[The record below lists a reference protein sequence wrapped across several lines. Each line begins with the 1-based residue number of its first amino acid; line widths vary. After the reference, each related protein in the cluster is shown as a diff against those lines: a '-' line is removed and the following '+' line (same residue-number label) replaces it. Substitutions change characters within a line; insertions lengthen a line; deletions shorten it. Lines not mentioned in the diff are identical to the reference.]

1 VQIIITDAHMA
12 RSRVLRVG
20 WGHCVAVVAAL
31 LTVVVLAVPGVLLAL
46 SAGGVSGAQAA
57 LSLVAGQSGGQQD
70 AKEQEERYVRANIDA
85 MARKLGE
92 AQARIMQLESLAE
105 RVGELAGVP
114 VPDTSTPP
122 GQGGAMLPGR
132 PLAMS
137 ELDAA
142 LDALALLTDQR
153 LDWLTVAESRL
164 MDVHIRRHMVPTQN
178 PVPGHRVSSGFGKRI
193 DPFNGK
199 LTPHKGLDFPAPVG
213 TPVMA
218 AAGGVVIAQER
229 HPSYGNVVEIDHGN
243 QLVTRYAHTSRAVV
257 KLGDLVRRGQKIA
270 EVGSTGRSTGAH
282 LHFEVLVK
290 GVQHDPQAFLSA
302 GNDIKDVQDITNVAA
317 SAGKVDKAASAPA
330 RATKSKSK
338 QAKAK
343 SAKK

>member
-1 VQIIITDAHMA
+1 VQIIITDARMA

-46 SAGGVSGAQAA
+46 SAGGVSGAQAG
-57 LSLVAGQSGGQQD
+57 LSLVVGQSAAAGQD
-70 AKEQEERYVRANIDA
+70 AKEQEERYMRANIDA

-114 VPDTSTPP
+114 VPDTSEPP
-122 GQGGAMLPGR
+122 GQGGAVLPGR

-142 LDALALLTDQR
+142 LDALTLLTDQR

-229 HPSYGNVVEIDHGN
+229 HPSYGNVVEVDHGN

-270 EVGSTGRSTGAH
+270 EVGNTGRSTGAH

-302 GNDIKDVQDITNVAA
+302 GNSIKDVQDITNVAA
-317 SAGKVDKAASAPA
+317 STPAHAVKGKS
-330 RATKSKSK
+330 R

-343 SAKK
+343 SAKQQ

>member
-1 VQIIITDAHMA
+1 VQIIITDARMT
-12 RSRVLRVG
+12 RSHVLRVG
-20 WGHCVAVVAAL
+20 WGHCVAMAAAL

-46 SAGGVSGAQAA
+46 SAGGVLHAQDA
-57 LSLVAGQSGGQQD
+57 LALLAGRFDTRQQD
-70 AKEQEERYVRANIDA
+70 AQKQEKRYMRANIDA

-105 RVGELAGVP
+105 RVGELANVP
-114 VPDTSTPP
+114 VPDTSEPP
-122 GQGGAMLPGR
+122 GQGGAFLPGR

-178 PVPGHRVSSGFGKRI
+178 PVPGHRISSGFGKRI

-218 AAGGVVIAQER
+218 AAGGVVITQER

-243 QLVTRYAHTSRAVV
+243 QLVTRYAHTSRAMV

-270 EVGSTGRSTGAH
+270 EVGNTGRSTGAH

-302 GNDIKDVQDITNVAA
+302 GNGIKDAQDITSVAA
-317 SAGKVDKAASAPA
+317 SAGKAGKAVAK
-330 RATKSKSK
+330 RKSK
-338 QAKAK
+338 QAV
-343 SAKK
+343 KK